1 VLPAGELGNQIAIK
15 SVTVVGGNSPNVPAP
30 YGYEKVPGDLNK
42 GAGGD
47 FIYVCSR

>member
-1 VLPAGELGNQIAIK
+1 
-15 SVTVVGGNSPNVPAP
+15 VPAP

-47 FIYVCSR
+47 FIYVCYSLTG